1 MSTDAR
7 TTEPVP
13 TATNGEPEKARPASF
28 AEEALRLGGKGAEEV
43 RRMGAVDTAD
53 DQVEALF
60 AARYQTTASPVH
72 RAVWDAD
79 VPAELWSIAPPP
91 NSPDAEKVMADS
103 LAVVR
108 RHRDA
113 GTTWGED

>member
-1 MSTDAR
+1 MSTNTR
-7 TTEPVP
+7 TPP
-13 TATNGEPEKARPASF
+13 PSF

-72 RAVWDAD
+72 RAVWDAE
-79 VPAELWSIAPPP
+79 VPRELWALSASAP
-91 NSPDAEKVMADS
+91 SVEAEEVMQKS
-103 LAVVR
+103 LAIVR
-108 RHRDA
+108 KHRDA
-113 GTTWGED
+113 GT